1 MTFDPRYFPPD
12 PWAVHET
19 EFRQELLA
27 QTESIFALANGH
39 LGLRG
44 NLDEGEPRMLSGTY
58 LNGLYESYMLEYGE
72 RGFGFAEDGQA
83 VVNVTDGKIIRLLV
97 EDAPFDIHRGRLES
111 HERTLD
117 FRTGILTRDARWRS
131 EAGNAVRVT
140 SERLVSFVD
149 RSVAAIRYQVEALE
163 RPLRIAI
170 QSNLQANQT
179 DRPGGADPRAGKALG
194 DVLDGVMHVDH
205 GLRAVLVHRTKQ
217 SGLAFA
223 AGMEH
228 VIDCDSPP
236 TTLTQCE
243 EDLGRVT
250 IAVAL
255 QPGQKVCV
263 TKLLAYH
270 WSGHQS
276 TEWLRDQVDASLET
290 ALAQGWDELAERQ
303 KAYLDEYWEAA
314 DIQVEGDPELQQ
326 ALRFAQFHLLQASAR
341 AETRA
346 IAAKGLTGPGYDGHA
361 FWDTEAFVLPVL
373 IHTFPRAA
381 RDALRWRHR
390 ILPLARERAQQL
402 QLKGAAMPW
411 RTIHGEECSGYW
423 PAGTA
428 AFHIN
433 ADIAWSVE
441 RYVAAT
447 GDEDFERTEGLEL
460 LIESARLWAHL
471 GHFGADEKFH
481 IHGVTG
487 PDEYSALVD
496 DNVYTNLMAAK
507 NLGAAADAATRYRR
521 EAAELGVVPD
531 EVDHWQRAADAISI
545 PFDER
550 LGVHAQDQDFLTH
563 DVWDFEHTP
572 PDHYPLLLHYPYFE
586 LYRKQVVKQSDLVL
600 ALHLCGDRFTTEQK
614 RAAFDYYE
622 ALTVRDSSLSAC
634 TQSVVAAEVG
644 HMDLAYEYLVEA
656 ALMDIH
662 DLNHNTADGVHI
674 ASLGGAVIA
683 IIAGLGGTREFD
695 HQISFHPRLPDGLD
709 SVTFNVSTRGAR
721 LRVQMRHEQA
731 TYEVRAGGPIT
742 IVHHGDE
749 VEIAAGN
756 PVTLEIPPLPDIP
769 PAPRQ
774 PPGCEP
780 KVRRKRI

>member
-1 MTFDPRYFPPD
+1 MTFDARYFPPD

-58 LNGLYESYMLEYGE
+58 LNGLYESYPLQYGE

-97 EDAPFDIHRGRLES
+97 EDEPFDVHRGRLES

-140 SERLVSFVD
+140 SRRLVSFVD
-149 RSVAAIRYQVEALE
+149 RSVAAIRYEVEALE

-170 QSNLQANQT
+170 QSNLQANQS
-179 DRPGGADPRAGKALG
+179 DRPSGADPRAGKALG
-194 DVLDGVMHVDH
+194 AVLDPVMHVEH
-205 GLRAVLVHRTKQ
+205 GLRSVLVHRTKR
-217 SGLAFA
+217 SGLAYA

-228 VIDCDSPP
+228 VIDCDSQA

-243 EDLGRVT
+243 PDLGRVT

-255 QPGQKVCV
+255 QAGQRLCV

-270 WSGHQS
+270 WSAHQS

-303 KAYLDEYWEAA
+303 VTYLGDYWEAA
-314 DIQVEGDPELQQ
+314 DIEIEGDPELQQ

-433 ADIAWSVE
+433 ADIAWAAE

-447 GDEDFERTEGLEL
+447 GDEEFERNEGLEL
-460 LIESARLWAHL
+460 LVESARLWAHL
-471 GHFGADEKFH
+471 GHFGADERFH

-496 DNVYTNLMAAK
+496 DNIYTNLMAAH
-507 NLGAAADAATRYRR
+507 NLAAAADSASRYRR
-521 EAAELGVVPD
+521 EAAALGVVPD
-531 EVDHWQRAADAISI
+531 EVDHWQRAADAISL
-545 PFDER
+545 PFDDR

-563 DVWDFEHTP
+563 DVWDFDNTP
-572 PDHYPLLLHYPYFE
+572 RDHYPLLLHYPYFE
-586 LYRKQVVKQSDLVL
+586 LYRKQVVKQADLVL
-600 ALHLCGDRFTTEQK
+600 ALHLCGQNFTLEHK
-614 RAAFDYYE
+614 RAAFEYYE
-622 ALTVRDSSLSAC
+622 TLTVRDSSLSAC
-634 TQSVVAAEVG
+634 TQSVIAAEVG
-644 HMDLAYEYLVEA
+644 HMELAYDYLAEA

-683 IIAGLGGTREFD
+683 VIAGLGGMRELD
-695 HQISFHPRLPDGLD
+695 HRVLFRPRLPPGLER
-709 SVTFNVSTRGAR
+709 VTFNTSTRGAR
-721 LRVQMRHEQA
+721 LRVEVRHDEA
-731 TYEVRAGGPIT
+731 SYEVRDGGPIT
-742 IVHHGDE
+742 IIHHDHE
-749 VEIAAGN
+749 TEIAAGN
-756 PVTLEIPPLPDIP
+756 PVTLKIPTLPELTQ
-769 PAPRQ
+769 PRQ

-780 KVRRKRI
+780 KIRRKRI